1 MLTLVPKPLRR
12 IARRWIERR
21 GFIPPSQGPANI
33 HIVMRR
39 RSLPSVQTVI
49 DVGASD
55 GRWSREMMRYYPAA
69 RYLLIEAQESA
80 HGPVLRKFQAEH
92 QNVALEICAAGNRQS
107 EINFDAGDPL
117 GGQASPTAYP
127 KNNIVVPMETVDGLV
142 RKHGLTGPFLLK
154 LDTHGFEV
162 PIFEGAVETLAKC
175 AMLIVEAYNF
185 TLCPG
190 CLRFHELCAYLEE
203 RGFRCVDVFDIMVR
217 PRDQAFWQMDMV
229 FIPASEPV
237 FQVAEFR

>member
-1 MLTLVPKPLRR
+1 MLELVPKPVRR

-21 GFIPPSQGPANI
+21 SFIPPSQGPANI

-55 GRWSREMMRYYPAA
+55 GRWLREVMRYYPAA
-69 RYLLIEAQESA
+69 RYLLIEAQERA
-80 HGPVLRKFQAEH
+80 
-92 QNVALEICAAGNRQS
+92 
-107 EINFDAGDPL
+107 
-117 GGQASPTAYP
+117 QASPTAYL

-142 RKHGLTGPFLLK
+142 RKHGLSGPFLLK

-162 PIFEGAVETLAKC
+162 AIFEGAVETLANC
-175 AMLIVEAYNF
+175 TMLIVEAYNF

-203 RGFRCVDVFDIMVR
+203 HGFRCVDVFDTMVR